1 MFGFHRFSTLFFVV
15 VVFIS
20 IFQLH
25 PFETMTMSS
34 TYSTR
39 IKTTWNN
46 ESIAAEQ
53 FISISMHYSGE
64 DLIILV
70 HAPFYNDPV
79 LPDWSKK
86 PGTFDKLYEYEVVEL
101 FLLNSQNEHYLEIE
115 LAPRGQYLLLE
126 LNGYRNVTR
135 TPISL
140 KSYDVKIQHDK
151 HWSGRAIVS
160 HDDLPYGIDKF
171 NAYAIHGSGSNRT
184 YLSLFPAPHNNPNYS
199 EPDFHRLELF
209 QPISLFHPYH

>member
-1 MFGFHRFSTLFFVV
+1 MFKFRHLFTLFII
-15 VVFIS
+15 VFILIFLQS
-20 IFQLH
+20 I
-25 PFETMTMSS
+25 ESMIMSS

-46 ESIAAEQ
+46 ESIPIEQ
-53 FISISMHYSGE
+53 YISLSMHYSGE
-64 DLIILV
+64 DLMILIR
-70 HAPFYNDPV
+70 APFYNDPV

-86 PGTFDKLYEYEVVEL
+86 PGTFDKLYNYEVVEL
-101 FLLNSQNEHYLEIE
+101 FLLNSNNEHYLEIE

-140 KSYDVKIQHDK
+140 KSYNVKITNDK

-160 HDDLPYGIDKF
+160 HDDLPNGIDKF

-184 YLSLFPAPHNNPNYS
+184 YLSLFPAPNNNPNYT

-209 QPISLFHPYH
+209 QSISLFRPYN